1 MMNKNAGTMEGWIT
15 GLFIAMLFVIVFSTV
30 ILPGM
35 NTTHSGDYAVEGL
48 PTSGL
53 ESSFQSY
60 QSGMNEKISSGDVS
74 FLGSLGMTLST
85 SWDILIS
92 SVSTVATFLTGGW
105 IMTICG
111 MIPGLPSIV
120 SFVLIG
126 LYNIAIGFIILRI
139 IFKVRV

>member
-1 MMNKNAGTMEGWIT
+1 MINKKAGTMEGWIT
-15 GLFIAMLFVIVFSTV
+15 GIFIAMLFVIIFTTV
-30 ILPGM
+30 VMPGM
-35 NTTHSGDYAVEGL
+35 NTIHSGDYEVQGL

-53 ESSFQSY
+53 QSSFQSY

-85 SWDILIS
+85 SWDILTS
-92 SVSTVATFLTGGW
+92 SVSTLATFLTGGW

-111 MIPGLPSIV
+111 MIRGFPDIIA
-120 SFVLIG
+120 FTLIG

>member
-1 MMNKNAGTMEGWIT
+1 MMNKKAGTMEGWIT
-15 GLFIAMLFVIVFSTV
+15 GIFIAMLFVIVFTTV
-30 ILPGM
+30 VLPGM
-35 NTTHSGDYAVEGL
+35 NTTHDGSYAVEGL
-48 PTSGL
+48 PTAGL
-53 ESSFQSY
+53 ESGFESY

-85 SWDILIS
+85 SWDILTS
-92 SVSTVATFLTGGW
+92 SVSTIATFLTGGW

-120 SFVLIG
+120 AFILIG

>member
-1 MMNKNAGTMEGWIT
+1 MNKNAGTMEGWIT
-15 GLFIAMLFVIVFSTV
+15 GLFIAMLFVIVFTTV
-30 ILPGM
+30 VLPGM
-35 NTTHSGDYAVEGL
+35 NTTHASSYEVEGL
-48 PTSGL
+48 PTANL
-53 ESSFQSY
+53 EASFQSY

-92 SVSTVATFLTGGW
+92 SVSTIATFLTGGW
-105 IMTICG
+105 IMAICG